1 MADINLTD
9 IAKKIQEK
17 MEEQGMSMNDIAKV
31 ANLDYNTVKDFL
43 QNNRVSKLD
52 TIQRI
57 IRALGYEFSE
67 ILDEEK
73 NVLYLSDDDNADIR
87 RYRRLNEYYKGLVK
101 LNVDAYLLQQESDKK
116 KGINRTEN

>member
-1 MADINLTD
+1 ML
-9 IAKKIQEK
+9 
-17 MEEQGMSMNDIAKV
+17 
-31 ANLDYNTVKDFL
+31 
-43 QNNRVSKLD
+43 NNRVSKLD
-52 TIQRI
+52 TVQRI

-73 NVLYLSDDDNADIR
+73 NVLYLSDEDNADIR

-116 KGINRTEN
+116 KGINRTDN

>member
-116 KGINRTEN
+116 KGIHRTEN

>member
-9 IAKKIQEK
+9 IAKKIQDK
-17 MEEQGMSMNDIAKV
+17 MEEQGMSMNDVAKV

-43 QNNRVSKLD
+43 LNNRVSKLD
-52 TIQRI
+52 TVQRI

-73 NVLYLSDDDNADIR
+73 NVLYLSDEDNADIR

-116 KGINRTEN
+116 KGINRTDN